1 MKIPRYNYLAQFPD
15 LPATADRIR
24 GALGSGDYILGETV
38 TRFEQR
44 FADYLGAAHAIGV
57 NTGTDALA
65 LALTALGIGPGDEVV
80 TVANTFH
87 ATALAIAAVGATP
100 VLVDCEPDTYLMD
113 LDALDAACGPHTT
126 AILAV
131 HLFGRSLDMDR
142 ITAIAAR
149 HRIPVVEDCAQAV
162 GATWGGRR
170 VGTFGTAA
178 AFSFHPSKNLAAAG
192 DAGAVVTDNPEIAH
206 TIRVLRSLG
215 QHGQGNHIALGVN
228 SKLDAIQA
236 IVLDAKLDLLDGWN
250 AQRRTLAD
258 RYTRAL
264 THPAVTVPPP
274 PRQDLGDHVYHLYQ
288 VAVPHRDAVL
298 ARLRSDG
305 IDAVIRYPV
314 PIHRQPAFARYRFD
328 GTFPYADHQAG
339 DTLCLPIRPDLP
351 PADVDFVAARLNT
364 AITDAQEALA

>member
-1 MKIPRYNYLAQFPD
+1 MKIPRYNYLAQFAD
-15 LPATADRIR
+15 LPATADQIR
-24 GALGSGDYILGETV
+24 GALASGDYILGETV
-38 TRFEQR
+38 IRFEQR

-57 NTGTDALA
+57 NTGTDALT
-65 LALTALGIGPGDEVV
+65 LALIALGLGSGDEVV

-113 LDALDAACGPHTT
+113 LDALDAACGPDTR

-142 ITAIAAR
+142 ITTIAAR
-149 HRIPVVEDCAQAV
+149 HQIPVVEDCAQAV
-162 GATWGGRR
+162 GATWAGRR
-170 VGTFGTAA
+170 VGTFGAAA

-206 TIRVLRSLG
+206 TIRVLRGLG
-215 QHGQGNHIALGVN
+215 QHGQGNHVALGVN

-250 AQRRTLAD
+250 AQRRTLAA
-258 RYTRAL
+258 RYTRTL
-264 THPAVTVPPP
+264 THPAITVPPP
-274 PRQDLGDHVYHLYQ
+274 IQDPGDHVYHLYQ

-314 PIHRQPAFARYRFD
+314 PVHRQPAFARYRFD
-328 GTFPYADHQAG
+328 GTYPHADHQAA
-339 DTLCLPIRPDLP
+339 DTLCLPIRPDLS
-351 PADVDFVAARLNT
+351 PADVDFVCARLTT
-364 AITDAQEALA
+364 AITDSQEALA